1 MRTNYKDDLLNTS
14 INQNRHY
21 AIKRTSDDSVVEE
34 DIYFEDKTTYLQEG
48 DQFGASDANAITKCL
63 QTNEFTIAI
72 ADWTASVASADYPYE
87 ALVTTDKYSATFI
100 PTYIDMI
107 PADGSAFFS
116 EAETDAKG
124 LLNQQIVFGAS
135 GFTAYASEIPT
146 CPIKLRICGEV

>member
-1 MRTNYKDDLLNTS
+1 MKTNYKDDLLDLDVNL
-14 INQNRHY
+14 NR
-21 AIKRTSDDSVVEE
+21 RFRLVLVEGETDVYEIE
-34 DIYFEDKTTYLQEG
+34 DVTEYLQEG

-72 ADWTASVASADYPYE
+72 ADWTASVASADYGYE

-116 EAETDAKG
+116 EAETDAKW

-135 GFTAYASEIPT
+135 GFTAYASDVPT